1 MRQAL
6 SPFSKLL
13 NKKARTFSNL
23 FYEARITLTPKLYK
37 DNTRNCKKKKKKKNY
52 RAISQMNT
60 DAKILNKILASQI
73 KQYIKNITHH
83 DLLRFILVVQGWF
96 NVYKSINEDTTLT

>member
-6 SPFSKLL
+6 SPFSELL
-13 NKKARTFSNL
+13 NKKARTLSHL
-23 FYEARITLTPKLYK
+23 FYEARITLTPKSYK
-37 DNTRNCKKKKKKKNY
+37 DNTRNCKKKKKNY
-52 RAISQMNT
+52 RSLSQINT

>member
-1 MRQAL
+1 MLQAL

-13 NKKARTFSNL
+13 NKKARTFSNF
-23 FYEARITLTPKLYK
+23 FYEARITVTPKLYK
-37 DNTRNCKKKKKKKNY
+37 DNTRNCKKKKNY

>member
-1 MRQAL
+1 
-6 SPFSKLL
+6 
-13 NKKARTFSNL
+13 
-23 FYEARITLTPKLYK
+23 
-37 DNTRNCKKKKKKKNY
+37 
-52 RAISQMNT
+52 MNI